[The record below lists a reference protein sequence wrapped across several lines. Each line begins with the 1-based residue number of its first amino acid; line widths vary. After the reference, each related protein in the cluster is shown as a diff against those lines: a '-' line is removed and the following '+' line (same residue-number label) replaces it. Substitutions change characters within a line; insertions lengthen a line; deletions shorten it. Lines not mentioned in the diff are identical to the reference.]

1 MAEFEYWTP
10 HSVTRSVIGGEMG
23 PGAEREGI
31 TEAARRLSH
40 CLAEMAAV
48 LETQQDEYL
57 VYCAQAR
64 GVAQKARETVKE
76 WGVL

>member
-1 MAEFEYWTP
+1 MNEQ
-10 HSVTRSVIGGEMG
+10 SVALGIIGGTMA
-23 PGAEREGI
+23 PGAQREGI

-48 LETQQDEYL
+48 LETQQDDYL
-57 VYCAQAR
+57 VYCAQAL